1 MADRK
6 SSTSVQFSDTQFKQL
21 EEIVLR
27 EKVKSNAEI
36 IRRSFDFYVSEKYPE
51 LKKIGES
58 IKCKRD
64 I

>member
-21 EEIVLR
+21 EEIVQR

-51 LKKIGES
+51 LKQ
-58 IKCKRD
+58 
-64 I
+64 